1 MIELN
6 RHIEILLL
14 DNDCVIVPGLGG
26 FMAHHVA
33 ARYDAVDGQFV
44 PPLRTLGF
52 NPQLKLNDSLL
63 AQSYVEAYDMSYPE
77 ALRRIEDEVGE
88 LRQCLENEG
97 CYELDDIGTLSLNE
111 DGNYVFEPCEAGI
124 LTPDLYGLSSFE
136 MKPLSAAS
144 AEPEVEKSKAM
155 PTLAPV
161 LAIAT
166 ESDMQKAEK
175 AAAAAAVPMTDDTDG
190 DTIRIKVAWIRNAVA
205 VAAAI
210 LAFFVFTT
218 PIANSDSARLSMAEV
233 QKSQFMS
240 FVPQP
245 IPASAA
251 EKPAAMEKPLV
262 TEPKDMQAIDNAAAS
277 KVAAKKA
284 VVAKDTVLASSSA
297 QAQPKEKP
305 YCIVLASHVTRH
317 NADAFVEKLH
327 AEGYTEAYTY
337 EHNKIVRVVY
347 GQYDAEGDAQK
358 DLRGMRDK
366 DYFEQSWVYKKR

>member
-1 MIELN
+1 M
-6 RHIEILLL
+6 
-14 DNDCVIVPGLGG
+14 
-26 FMAHHVA
+26 
-33 ARYDAVDGQFV
+33 
-44 PPLRTLGF
+44 
-52 NPQLKLNDSLL
+52 
-63 AQSYVEAYDMSYPE
+63 
-77 ALRRIEDEVGE
+77 
-88 LRQCLENEG
+88 
-97 CYELDDIGTLSLNE
+97 
-111 DGNYVFEPCEAGI
+111 
-124 LTPDLYGLSSFE
+124 
-136 MKPLSAAS
+136 
-144 AEPEVEKSKAM
+144 
-155 PTLAPV
+155 
-161 LAIAT
+161 AIAT

-175 AAAAAAVPMTDDTDG
+175 AAAATAASKGDDTDG
-190 DTIRIKVAWIRNAVA
+190 DTIKIKVAWIRNAVA

-218 PIANSDSARLSMAEV
+218 PIANSDSGRLSMAEV

-245 IPASAA
+245 TPAIAA

-284 VVAKDTVLASSSA
+284 VVAKDTVLVSSSA

>member
-1 MIELN
+1 
-6 RHIEILLL
+6 
-14 DNDCVIVPGLGG
+14 
-26 FMAHHVA
+26 MAHHIA
-33 ARYDAVDGQFV
+33 ARYDDTDGQFL

-63 AQSYVEAYDMSYPE
+63 AQSYVEAYDISYPE

-88 LRQCLENEG
+88 LRQCLENKG

-136 MKPLSAAS
+136 MKPLSVAA
-144 AEPEVEKSKAM
+144 AEPEEEKAKM
-155 PTLAPV
+155 VPTLAPV

-175 AAAAAAVPMTDDTDG
+175 AASAATPTTDDADS
-190 DTIRIKVAWIRNAVA
+190 DTIKIKVAWIRNAVA

-218 PIANSDSARLSMAEV
+218 PIANSDSGRLSMAEV

-240 FVPQP
+240 FVPQSM
-245 IPASAA
+245 PASAA
-251 EKPAAMEKPLV
+251 EKRAAMEKPLV
-262 TEPKDMQAIDNAAAS
+262 TEPKDMQTVDSAAANG
-277 KVAAKKA
+277 VAAKKA
-284 VVAKDTVLASSSA
+284 VVAKDTVLASTSA

-317 NADAFVEKLH
+317 NAEAFVEKLH

-358 DLRGMRDK
+358 DLRDMRDK
-366 DYFEQSWVYKKR
+366 GYFEQSWVYKKR